1 MKLRSFF
8 IINLLAATL
17 LFAHAAHAQRKISA
31 GAKQQQRAE
40 ATLAATQ
47 NVSVS
52 LCVTSGDLTVRGT
65 DAREV
70 TARSHNAKQIQ
81 LRRADNTDASQP
93 ARRLQVLVADYADG
107 SISATDDCQAFSDIE
122 LDVPRGATVELR
134 TRDGNV
140 KVTDVT
146 EARVETMSGDITLQR
161 VTRAVDVNSVSGN
174 ISLKDASGRIKLSSS
189 GGSVSVADARP
200 IDSDD
205 EFEAK
210 SLSGD
215 VNLERV
221 GHAIVGAKTISGSV
235 NMTGAL
241 AHGGRYGFKTMS
253 GDVTLT
259 LPPDSSFQINAKTSQ
274 GGEIVSDFPLK
285 LVSESKSSSQ
295 SSAAAPVVVVTPRP
309 AAAPVATVR
318 PAAPAT
324 SAPVV
329 APVPQTPKT
338 PKAKE
343 PKDKIK
349 QPKPALAPETP
360 ETPEITVVVPEVK
373 VNTPEVKVVVPEI
386 KMKMKMDFKY
396 EYRRLVG
403 TYGSGDATIDMASFS
418 GSLHLRRK

>member
-17 LFAHAAHAQRKISA
+17 SLSHAAFAQRKIFA
-31 GAKQQQRAE
+31 GTAQQQRTE
-40 ATLAATQ
+40 QTLAATP

-65 DAREV
+65 DTREV
-70 TARSHNAKQIQ
+70 TARSHNAKQIL
-81 LRRADNTDASQP
+81 LRRTDSTESSTP
-93 ARRLQVLVADYADG
+93 ARRLQVLVADYAD
-107 SISATDDCQAFSDIE
+107 SSVSTTDDCQAFSDVE
-122 LDVPRGATVELR
+122 LEVPRGAIVELR

-140 KVTDVT
+140 RVTDVT
-146 EARVETMSGDITLQR
+146 EARVETMSGDITLER

-174 ISLKDASGRIKLSSS
+174 ISLKDASGRVKLNSA

-200 IDSDD
+200 VDADD

-221 GHAIVGAKTISGSV
+221 GHAVVGARTISGSV
-235 NMTGAL
+235 SMNGPL

-253 GDVTLT
+253 GDVTLV
-259 LPPDSSFQINAKTSQ
+259 LPPDSSFQVNAKTSQ

-285 LVSESKSSSQ
+285 LVSQ
-295 SSAAAPVVVVTPRP
+295 SNANAQSAAQVSAAAPR
-309 AAAPVATVR
+309 AATVPPVA
-318 PAAPAT
+318 PAKPVASTAPPSSAPPAT
-324 SAPVV
+324 
-329 APVPQTPKT
+329 PQT

-343 PKDKIK
+343 PKEKVK
-349 QPKPALAPETP
+349 PPKATVAPEAP
-360 ETPEITVVVPEVK
+360 ESPDITVVVPEVN
-373 VNTPEVKVVVPEI
+373 VNTQGIKVVVPEI

-396 EYRRLVG
+396 DYHRLVG
-403 TYGSGDATIDMASFS
+403 TYGTGDATIDMTSFS

>member
-8 IINLLAATL
+8 IINLLVATVALSHAAT
-17 LFAHAAHAQRKISA
+17 AYAQRKISA
-31 GAKQQQRAE
+31 GTTQQRTE
-40 ATLAATQ
+40 ATAAAQ
-47 NVSVS
+47 PNVAVS

-70 TARSHNAKQIQ
+70 IARSHNAKQIK
-81 LRRADNTDASQP
+81 LRRTDNTDANAP
-93 ARRLQVLVADYADG
+93 ARRLEVLAADYADG

-146 EARVETMSGDITLQR
+146 EARVETMSGDITLQH

-174 ISLKDASGRIKLSSS
+174 ISLKDASGRIKLNSA

-200 IDSDD
+200 VDSDD

-215 VNLERV
+215 VSLERV
-221 GHAIVGAKTISGSV
+221 GHAVVGARTISGSV

-253 GDVTLT
+253 GDVTLV
-259 LPPDSSFQINAKTSQ
+259 LPPDSSFQVNAKTSQ

-285 LVSESKSSSQ
+285 LVSEGAAKAQSTAQ
-295 SSAAAPVVVVTPRP
+295 ASSATTPRP
-309 AAAPVATVR
+309 ATAPTVATVTTVTAT
-318 PAAPAT
+318 PA
-324 SAPVV
+324 V
-329 APVPQTPKT
+329 APVPQAPKT

-343 PKDKIK
+343 PKEKVK
-349 QPKPALAPETP
+349 QPKPAIAPESP
-360 ETPEITVVVPEVK
+360 EQPEITVIVPEVN
-373 VNTPEVKVVVPEI
+373 VNTPEVKIVVPAI

-396 EYRRLVG
+396 DYHRLVG
-403 TYGSGDATIDMASFS
+403 TYGTGDATIDMASFS